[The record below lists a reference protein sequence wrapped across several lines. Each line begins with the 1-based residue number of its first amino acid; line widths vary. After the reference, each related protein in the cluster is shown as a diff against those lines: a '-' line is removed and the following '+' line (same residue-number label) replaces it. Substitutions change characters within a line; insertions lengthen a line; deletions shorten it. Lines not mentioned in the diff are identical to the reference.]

1 MTAIPDGLPRP
12 NSAPT
17 PPPSPA
23 PFRLI
28 PTAQAGPTSVGDA
41 VYDQILEA
49 LEQGRLRPGERLHDG
64 EFAAQLGVS
73 RTPVREALLRLRE
86 LGVVEF
92 APARYTRVAIID
104 QTQTS
109 HAIAAWV
116 TVYAA
121 IAALAA
127 SGGVPASTLN
137 AMADAHARFHAASE
151 PFDIQALSAANAD
164 FYDRPTKHCEN
175 PILVRCANSVVHV
188 VRLGLLQLPGPLN
201 PAPLHAAQAA
211 LLAALSAGDPR
222 AARQAVYRIA
232 AIPLTRKT

>member
-1 MTAIPDGLPRP
+1 V
-12 NSAPT
+12 
-17 PPPSPA
+17 PA
-23 PFRLI
+23 PFRLS
-28 PTAQAGPTSVGDA
+28 PSPLAGPTSVGDA

-49 LEQGRLRPGERLHDG
+49 LQQGRLQPGERLHDG

-86 LGVVEF
+86 IGVVEF
-92 APARYTRVAIID
+92 APARYTRVAVINQA
-104 QTQTS
+104 QTG

-127 SGGVPASTLN
+127 SSGVPAPTLN

-151 PFDIQALSAANAD
+151 PFDIQALAAANAD
-164 FYDRPTKHCEN
+164 FYDQPTKHCDN
-175 PILVRCANSVVHV
+175 PMLVRCADRVVHL
-188 VRLGLLQLPGPLN
+188 VRLGLLQLPGTLD

-211 LLAALSAGDPR
+211 LLAALSAADGR
-222 AARQAVYRIA
+222 AARKAVYRIA
-232 AIPLTRKT
+232 EIPLTRSTAQRRA